1 MPPVIESPP
10 GRTGPAKRR
19 RLTRRTAAVA
29 AASLTLL
36 SGAGVVAYGQ
46 VVTPNTDHLV
56 AVGPT
61 EEPDGFPNWYKDS
74 KGTRIE
80 PCLDN
85 SNALCNILPDTMPN
99 PDQPV
104 SFPDNFP
111 DEFFYAVADNTQA
124 PSGAAGPKL
133 VTRLALE
140 GAFANGA
147 PAAGDQMV
155 FARVRFFYSNLTPG
169 ATYKITHPYGV
180 DILQADPADGKNP
193 GSIRFTED
201 KGITP
206 GQFGDALS
214 GRVAPFLKWD
224 TGAPAGYLGDPATD
238 HTITGSPYNTNF
250 VRVQEV
256 TPAGDPVAGALDANS
271 NVFSVSGKLATNG
284 GVGVDG
290 AYYKRTTA
298 DDGALHVYA
307 NSEAG
312 SSQSINVSGAGIDP
326 TRMEG
331 QDGHYDAIVPFTGA
345 NPPANITV
353 TNIGDV
359 PVASKTVPLTDEI
372 DAHAT
377 FDTVGHQLTINAT
390 SSDQVAKPKLTAV
403 GYGDVGADGSL
414 QVPLE
419 GTPATVKITS
429 ASGGSS
435 TVPVALTGPGFPA
448 IPAQAIA
455 GPGQEVL
462 SGAKVTLDGTASTG
476 PIKSYLWEQ
485 TAGPTVQGL
494 TGTDTPTPSF
504 TAPEPVAPAT
514 DATVTFKLTVNG
526 TSSSI
531 VDIHVVSPA
540 AAKTAAA
547 NAGADQKV
555 AQDALVTL
563 DGTGSTDASTYAW
576 TQTGGPTV
584 NLTGANTA
592 KPTFRFPKQ
601 NVTLTF
607 SLKATGAGGSSTD
620 EVQVSTTPDALTAS
634 LVQFTTSKGEWRLTG
649 TGSVPGPGVSI
660 KIHNGATLAAPVIGG
675 TPTPVDSL
683 GAWTAR
689 FTGPA
694 PVVGAD
700 GTRKVTLE
708 SSAGAVQQ
716 FNVTVK

>member
-1 MPPVIESPP
+1 MPAVNDSPP

-46 VVTPNTDHLV
+46 VLTPNTDHLV

-85 SNALCNILPDTMPN
+85 ANPLCNILPDTMPN

-124 PSGAAGPKL
+124 PTGAAGPKL
-133 VTRLALE
+133 VTRMALE

-155 FARVRFFYSNLTPG
+155 FARIRFFYSNLTPG

-238 HTITGSPYNTNF
+238 HAVTGSPYNTNF

-256 TPAGDPVAGALDANS
+256 TPSGDPVPNGLDANS
-271 NVFSVSGKLATNG
+271 NLFSVSGKLATNG

-290 AYYKRTTA
+290 AYYHRTTA
-298 DDGALHVYA
+298 DDGTLRVYA
-307 NSEAG
+307 NSEA
-312 SSQSINVSGAGIDP
+312 SLSQSIEVSGAGIDP

-331 QDGHYDAIVPFTGA
+331 ESGHYDAIVPFTGA
-345 NPPANITV
+345 TPPASIKVSNV
-353 TNIGDV
+353 GDV

-377 FDTVGHQLTINAT
+377 FDTAAHTLTIDAT
-390 SSDQVAKPKLTAV
+390 SSDQVAKPTLTAV
-403 GYGDVGADGSL
+403 GYGDIDATGVLAAP
-414 QVPLE
+414 VA

-429 ASGGSS
+429 KAGGAT

-448 IPAQAIA
+448 IPVQAIA
-455 GPGQEVL
+455 GQGQEVL
-462 SGAKVTLDGTASTG
+462 SGAKVTLDGSASSG
-476 PIKSYLWEQ
+476 PIKTYSWEQ
-485 TAGPTVQGL
+485 TAGPAVTLAGAD
-494 TGTDTPTPSF
+494 TATPTF
-504 TAPEPVAPAT
+504 DAPAVDP
-514 DATVTFKLTVNG
+514 DATLTFKLTVANG
-526 TSSSI
+526 ATSSSSGL
-531 VDIHVVSPA
+531 VDIHVVSAA
-540 AAKTAAA
+540 AAKPPTA
-547 NAGADQKV
+547 NAGPDQVV
-555 AQDALVTL
+555 AEDGLVTL
-563 DGTGSTDASTYAW
+563 DGTGSTDATTYAW

-584 NLTGANTA
+584 TLTGANTA

-607 SLKATGAGGSSTD
+607 SLKASGAAGSTTD
-620 EVQVSTTPDALTAS
+620 EVKVSTTPDRLTAS
-634 LVQFTTSKGEWRLTG
+634 LVQFTTSKAEWRLTG
-649 TGSVPGPGVSI
+649 TDSLVGPGVSI
-660 KIHNGATLAAPVIGG
+660 KIHNGATVAAPVIGG
-675 TPTPVDSL
+675 TPTPVDTL

-689 FTGPA
+689 FTGPVPA
-694 PVVGAD
+694 AG
-700 GTRKVTLE
+700 RQVTLE
-708 SSAGAVQQ
+708 SSAGAVQT
-716 FNVTVK
+716 FTVTVK